1 MDSEIEL
8 IQILS
13 AIGILCI
20 PILAAIPIRI
30 IWKRYVGGAY
40 QHEEY
45 RRLLS
50 LVINAGYSLSQFR
63 DQLDEAARRR
73 RIPKDRQK
81 LIETDFSLN
90 LPWY

>member
-13 AIGILCI
+13 AIGIHII
-20 PILAAIPIRI
+20 PILALQFQLELFG
-30 IWKRYVGGAY
+30 KRYVGGAY

-63 DQLDEAARRR
+63 ESIRRSSKEEEGYR
-73 RIPKDRQK
+73 K
-81 LIETDFSLN
+81 TDKN
-90 LPWY
+90 